1 MNTQTGSHGDS
12 TIITG
17 GISRFV
23 MLDRIT
29 ARTGNSMTT
38 HTALHDAPAYLA
50 TECMAQCA
58 ALHLRAALR
67 FERHVFLLGM
77 RELQF
82 AECPAPAS
90 EAECGLLTG
99 TVACTATRTGETESG
114 ASYLVVCRLLTGTAT
129 AAIHLASGEM
139 LLSSVPYSERFPEQV
154 LRPRYETLFNDLLP
168 GAPLSPARREA
179 RP

>member
-1 MNTQTGSHGDS
+1 MKTQTGSHGAT

-38 HTALHDAPAYLA
+38 HTALRDAPAYLA

-77 RELQF
+77 REVQF
-82 AECPAPAS
+82 AECPAPAP
-90 EAECGLLTG
+90 EDGCGLLTG

-114 ASYLVVCRLLTGTAT
+114 AAYLVACRLLTASGTP
-129 AAIHLASGEM
+129 AIHLASGEM

-154 LRPRYETLFNDLLP
+154 LRPRYEALFNDLISGSL
-168 GAPLSPARREA
+168 LSPACREV